1 MRLGALAAVGM
12 LTLSSATVSAKGWSI
27 DPPPGWQDVTLAAA
41 DVPAIAAA
49 RAQLEAAGGEHELVV
64 FSGPDGVLQ
73 ITYLTFSGK
82 PEPEP
87 LLNWE
92 AGMRDAL
99 AAAGTELSYQRR
111 VDRDV
116 VIVDDRLRAEDG
128 AVMYVRSMAG
138 MPGPGRLVT
147 LGVTCAAP
155 EATCADLF
163 ASVTLDRTGFLPV
176 GALGP
181 SPAVKAVRD
190 AQRSAS
196 SPDIDERSGAYRAGA
211 LVGRLLVVGLL
222 VGLVVTLV
230 GKRRRKRPASPP
242 SA

>member
-1 MRLGALAAVGM
+1 MRLGVLVAVAL

-27 DPPPGWQDVTLAAA
+27 DPPPGWQDITEGAA

-64 FSGPDGVLQ
+64 FAGPDGLVQ
-73 ITYLTFSGK
+73 IIYLTFSGK
-82 PEPEP
+82 PEPAP

-92 AGMRDAL
+92 AGLRDSL

-116 VIVDDRLRAEDG
+116 VIVDERMRAQDG

-138 MPGPGRLVT
+138 IPGPGRLVT

-155 EATCADLF
+155 EATCADVF

-181 SPAVKAVRD
+181 SPPVKAVRD
-190 AQRSAS
+190 AQRSAQ
-196 SPDIDERSGAYRAGA
+196 PLDIDERSGAYRAGA

-230 GKRRRKRPASPP
+230 RKRRRKRPASPP
-242 SA
+242 PA